1 MAGSHELGIDVQC
14 RWGHKSQSYR
24 LQRKFILYFF
34 YHARSVRFSI
44 CRIRQVLCGLSLLTL
59 VDVGLLC
66 TKLSVKPF
74 PCLISLKRLLNILPE
89 IKIRISLISMLS
101 LNINCEG
108 DLGLKLILIIKY
120 HIYMYVCRI
129 ELDLSC

>member
-1 MAGSHELGIDVQC
+1 M
-14 RWGHKSQSYR
+14 RSQITILR

-59 VDVGLLC
+59 VDVLC

-120 HIYMYVCRI
+120 HTYVCRI
-129 ELDLSC
+129 ELDLSCLLPASLPTCSCDC